1 MKNSLKY
8 SLTPYAG
15 ALLEAWHELRINRN
29 RIMLSLVSVAAA
41 VWAMSTVIA
50 MGNILTSSSEASSAQ
65 YTGVPGTVTLNASPG
80 GDAAGGGGTS
90 GGSGGPDFGPGGMG
104 FGGSSGGEPS
114 QETLDVVKPD
124 GSIDDAFSDAA
135 LKTVHQVGANTW
147 TRMRTQTLTVATPSQ
162 PACDPATDP
171 TCIPDTPPE
180 LNAVDPGWFDI
191 HRKQIIEGRALQPE
205 DGNRLMNPVVV
216 NEALWDKLGRP
227 ALGTNPMFT
236 GKETGRTTY
245 TVVGV
250 MKGMGS
256 WDQPMAVTSYDTI
269 LYAGYDGG
277 IGAPRLLVAAP
288 PDDAKQ
294 AQRTLTDVLRGNLGS
309 GWQVT
314 GSLAERN
321 TEQTQQMNSTIT
333 KALGAIGGIVIA
345 LGALGLLTVSIVTI
359 GNRIREIG
367 IRRAMGASAAR
378 IFISVFL
385 ESIVATTVAGV
396 VGVILSII
404 TVKQLPIESLLGV
417 TGNLGAVPY
426 PLTAAFM
433 GVAIAALVG
442 ALAGVIPAT
451 IAVRVKPI
459 DAIRF

>member
-1 MKNSLKY
+1 MNGRLHA
-8 SLTPYAG
+8 LTPYVG

-50 MGNILTSSSEASSAQ
+50 LGNILTSSSEASSAQ
-65 YTGVPGTVTLNASPG
+65 YSGIAGTVTISATPG
-80 GDAAGGGGTS
+80 SGDPSGGES
-90 GGSGGPDFGPGGMG
+90 GGSGPAPGGMV
-104 FGGSSGGEPS
+104 FASPSSGDSSSEA
-114 QETLDVVKPD
+114 LDVVKPD

-135 LKTVHQVGANTW
+135 RKTVAQVGANTW
-147 TRMRTQTLTVATPSQ
+147 TRMRTQSFEVRAPGE
-162 PACDPATDP
+162 PECDPAIDP
-171 TCIPDTPPE
+171 SCAPGQTPE
-180 LNAVDPGWFDI
+180 LYGVDAGWFDI
-191 HRKQIIEGRALQPE
+191 HRKTIIEGRALQPG
-205 DGNRLMNPVVV
+205 DGLRLMNPTVI
-216 NEALWDKLGRP
+216 NEALWEKLGFP
-227 ALGTNPMFT
+227 DLAAHPTFT
-236 GKETGRTTY
+236 ARETGTTAF

-250 MKGMGS
+250 MKGLGT
-256 WDQPMAVTSYDTI
+256 WDAPLAVVDYDT
-269 LYAGYDGG
+269 LMYAGHSGG
-277 IGAPRLLVAAP
+277 VGAPRLLVAAP
-288 PDDAKQ
+288 PEDAKQ
-294 AQRTLTDVLRGNLGS
+294 AQRTLTDMMRGHLGG
-309 GWQVT
+309 GWQVS
-314 GSLAERN
+314 GSTADRSV
-321 TEQTQQMNSTIT
+321 EQNEQMNSMIT
-333 KALGAIGGIVIA
+333 KVLGVIGGIVIA

-359 GNRIREIG
+359 GHRVREIG

-404 TVKQLPIESLLGV
+404 TVKQLPIEAMLGMPMD
-417 TGNLGAVPY
+417 LGGVAY

-433 GVAIAALVG
+433 GVAIASLVG